1 MCLTRHDGGT
11 NRREVCQ
18 MTYLFA
24 LILCLL
30 GTAVNVGMYLWNGS
44 PVSVAAAVFCGG
56 MAVYNGAKAVRE

>member
-1 MCLTRHDGGT
+1 
-11 NRREVCQ
+11 